1 MYSIFTIYEDKK
13 YYNKMNKLSSDLILY
28 DNNKILNCYVSLTLS
43 FDFIK
48 LFDINIYNE
57 FLIFNYK
64 NKIFKFD
71 IKYFRIIIPKN
82 LRYLNIVIITNHSE
96 QYGEQHVVILFKT
109 NNNRIIFI
117 SEIEKIKDI
126 EYIDIYF

>member
-82 LRYLNIVIITNHSE
+82 LRSLNIVIITNHSE

>member
-1 MYSIFTIYEDKK
+1 
-13 YYNKMNKLSSDLILY
+13 MNKLSSDLILY

-64 NKIFKFD
+64 NKI
-71 IKYFRIIIPKN
+71 
-82 LRYLNIVIITNHSE
+82 
-96 QYGEQHVVILFKT
+96 
-109 NNNRIIFI
+109 
-117 SEIEKIKDI
+117 
-126 EYIDIYF
+126 